1 MPVGVAAPLARVHSD
16 WDRDPSNDNWMLGD
30 CEEDLNIDL
39 TGQAAIDTGTQLLPL
54 MIADPRTAPEL
65 SIVRP
70 AAASNSANHAIRT
83 PDPHCVGL
91 LRASREQVLPGI
103 AFLQPP
109 TQAELHAISIAG
121 LRILF
126 DPRRVAE
133 ITRARGTTEDVKAA
147 QALKAQLTLDGK
159 GWAHTSIDSEFHG
172 IFFGPQVVFRP
183 GQSPYVVG
191 QLMQWAVPF
200 GLDTPGDI
208 SKGQEWAA
216 LLDEASSLLPLLEA
230 EVLQCRQGTREFNIS
245 ATICAR
251 GRNLAEAYFTL
262 RAKELLP
269 LMDQLG
275 CSPLDA
281 QAKTAIR
288 GYVQQAVTLPKTWQ
302 HIEDMIAGG
311 VFSKHGS
318 DSALSENAARVTIL
332 RPFLTHLL
340 EGQTRNWDTNDMITR
355 YTEHRPSASLL
366 FSTNL
371 TSLAYSIPAVANL
384 AQSFLAPTTAQPIA
398 RSAHSPR
405 TPRVPSPPGKPH
417 KASGAAGFNT
427 HPLYFSGEYEVPPG
441 WVPPPLARQRATPP
455 DSSKRTPIASAL
467 CIPTARAINGS
478 SSPFITQTVHACDA
492 CGTPGHAQYE
502 CPKRFFETFL
512 QPLPGF
518 LPSGAPDPASWAK
531 GDLTPHKRR
540 EMAEYLASHQ
550 IPPHR
555 RFGVTL
561 EHIRTGIA
569 PPPPIDDPRHGRI

>member
-1 MPVGVAAPLARVHSD
+1 
-16 WDRDPSNDNWMLGD
+16 MLGD
-30 CEEDLNIDL
+30 GEEDLDIDL
-39 TGQAAIDTGTQLLPL
+39 TGQASIDTGTQLLPL
-54 MIADPRTAPEL
+54 MMADHRTAPEL

-70 AAASNSANHAIRT
+70 AAASNSANYAIRT
-83 PDPHCVGL
+83 PDPHYVGL
-91 LRASREQVLPGI
+91 LRASREQILPGI
-103 AFLQPP
+103 ASLQPP
-109 TQAELHAISIAG
+109 TQEELHAISIAG

-340 EGQTRNWDTNDMITR
+340 EGQTRNWDTNDMITG

-366 FSTNL
+366 F
-371 TSLAYSIPAVANL
+371 
-384 AQSFLAPTTAQPIA
+384 Q
-398 RSAHSPR
+398 
-405 TPRVPSPPGKPH
+405 
-417 KASGAAGFNT
+417 
-427 HPLYFSGEYEVPPG
+427 
-441 WVPPPLARQRATPP
+441 
-455 DSSKRTPIASAL
+455 
-467 CIPTARAINGS
+467 
-478 SSPFITQTVHACDA
+478 
-492 CGTPGHAQYE
+492 
-502 CPKRFFETFL
+502 
-512 QPLPGF
+512 
-518 LPSGAPDPASWAK
+518 
-531 GDLTPHKRR
+531 
-540 EMAEYLASHQ
+540 
-550 IPPHR
+550 
-555 RFGVTL
+555 
-561 EHIRTGIA
+561 
-569 PPPPIDDPRHGRI
+569 